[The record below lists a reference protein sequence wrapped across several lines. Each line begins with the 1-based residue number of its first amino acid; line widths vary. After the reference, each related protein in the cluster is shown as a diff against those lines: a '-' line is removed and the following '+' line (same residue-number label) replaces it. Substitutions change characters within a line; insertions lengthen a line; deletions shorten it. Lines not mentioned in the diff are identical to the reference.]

1 MKNKKGCVIY
11 MTVEQI
17 AIRQEIRQ
25 MLNEAGINRNTL
37 KDMVKEVLAERIDNA
52 CAQAVNETDVDDII
66 ARKIDNHFDRV
77 VRDATK
83 ECIRERVN
91 GIFHRMAITVD
102 IADKDGVSSLT
113 R

>member
-1 MKNKKGCVIY
+1 

-37 KDMVKEVLAERIDNA
+37 KDMVKEVLEENIENA
-52 CAQAVNETDVDDII
+52 VKQAINETDVNS
-66 ARKIDNHFDRV
+66 KISRSVNDCITNKTQYLV
-77 VRDATK
+77 K
-83 ECIRERVN
+83 ECIRERVRN
-91 GIFHRMAITVD
+91 VFDGMTVSVEIT
-102 IADKDGVSSLT
+102 DKGGSSIIT